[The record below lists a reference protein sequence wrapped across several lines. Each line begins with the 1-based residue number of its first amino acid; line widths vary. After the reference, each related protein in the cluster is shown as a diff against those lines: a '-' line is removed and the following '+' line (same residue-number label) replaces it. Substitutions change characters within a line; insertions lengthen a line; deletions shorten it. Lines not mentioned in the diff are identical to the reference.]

1 MIHWGKKNQIVYK
14 TNFNLILSDDEIDE
28 DENDSEAPEVCEL
41 KTKHKKTGL
50 PLTEIKMNGDEMKI
64 PPTDFTNAGPI
75 SAEGM
80 EG

>member
-1 MIHWGKKNQIVYK
+1 MWIWGKKNQIVYK

-41 KTKHKKTGL
+41 KTKHKNTGL